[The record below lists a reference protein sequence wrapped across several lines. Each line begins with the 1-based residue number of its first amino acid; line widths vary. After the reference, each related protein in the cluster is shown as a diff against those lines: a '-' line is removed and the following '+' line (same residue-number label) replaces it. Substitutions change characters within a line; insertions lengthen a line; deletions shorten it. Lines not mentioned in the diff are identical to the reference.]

1 MKYVSSRNKNE
12 IVESH
17 NAIIQGLAKD
27 GGLFTPENI
36 NIHINVDELT
46 NLSYQQIATKVIH
59 AFLDD
64 FTEEEIS
71 SYKCIQRY
79 CFDIPSAF
87 IDPVLQQRK
96 SS

>member
-71 SYKCIQRY
+71 ALQNWMRCQE
-79 CFDIPSAF
+79 
-87 IDPVLQQRK
+87 IDFQIT
-96 SS
+96 

>member
-46 NLSYQQIATKVIH
+46 NLSCFFRRLYRRRNF
-59 AFLDD
+59 FL
-64 FTEEEIS
+64 
-71 SYKCIQRY
+71 
-79 CFDIPSAF
+79 
-87 IDPVLQQRK
+87 RK
-96 SS
+96 SGI

>member
-36 NIHINVDELT
+36 NIHINVDELKT
-46 NLSYQQIATKVIH
+46 CLISRLPQKSFMLS
-59 AFLDD
+59 
-64 FTEEEIS
+64 
-71 SYKCIQRY
+71 
-79 CFDIPSAF
+79 
-87 IDPVLQQRK
+87 
-96 SS
+96 

>member
-36 NIHINVDELT
+36 NIHINVDDKKTCLISRLPQKSFM
-46 NLSYQQIATKVIH
+46 LS
-59 AFLDD
+59 
-64 FTEEEIS
+64 
-71 SYKCIQRY
+71 
-79 CFDIPSAF
+79 
-87 IDPVLQQRK
+87 
-96 SS
+96 